1 LQSCTRLK
9 TEILMRLRFAIAICG
24 LAASTLAA
32 RAGWF
37 RDEAPPANAKP
48 LSEIIKS
55 VEDRHYGTITEVE
68 FEDGKWEVEI
78 HQANGKEIEI
88 HVDAVSGRAARE

>member
-1 LQSCTRLK
+1 
-9 TEILMRLRFAIAICG
+9 MRLRSGFVIAILG

-37 RDEAPPANAKP
+37 HDEAPPANAKP
-48 LSEIIKS
+48 LSTIIKS

-68 FEDGKWEVEI
+68 FEDGKWEVEV
-78 HQANGKEIEI
+78 HQANGKELEI
-88 HVDAVSGRAARE
+88 HVDAVNGQIVRE